1 MLEYEKDDYNS
12 VGTSPLRASPNLSGL
27 TFEAQ
32 DLTSI
37 FIFFKDMRI
46 GTKMQIRHNLSA

>member
-1 MLEYEKDDYNS
+1 MLEYEKHDYNS
-12 VGTSPLRASPNLSGL
+12 VGTSPVRASPNLSGL